1 MGRPVLDTTRER
13 LFTYSHIHLPSG
25 GREMNYFQNISFGH
39 SLYREACIPTVSN
52 CATAIGASAL
62 HKSPSASSSSRQY
75 IPSKEPGAAVHPI
88 GTAGV
93 VVSMQIN
100 GGNWPQ
106 ASYTLYI
113 TGVCR
118 FQVKKLS
125 VAHPYRTVDV
135 TQLDRF
141 GGEADDDDPEV
152 QTLVESFREDVRRM
166 VRLMDATVPP
176 VAKLKRMLNTLPGA
190 HLTDLSASVVML
202 SNADKLRILD
212 TLDVAKR
219 VNILRPLVSQYIKNL
234 ELNQSS
240 LSKSSNQPSMTV
252 VRLRIPSQPMSNRQ
266 DNWISLARNKQELGD
281 DLEELQ
287 NKLDNS
293 QLPTHAY
300 NVASKELQ
308 RLKRMS
314 ALSPEAGIIRSYV
327 ELFTELPWGKVS
339 PETLDVI
346 KARQVY
352 CCLTAS
358 VTSRVDEGLV
368 ASLRA

>member
-1 MGRPVLDTTRER
+1 MNV
-13 LFTYSHIHLPSG
+13 SHVG
-25 GREMNYFQNISFGH
+25 FQ
-39 SLYREACIPTVSN
+39 RMR
-52 CATAIGASAL
+52 
-62 HKSPSASSSSRQY
+62 SSIKQ
-75 IPSKEPGAAVHPI
+75 
-88 GTAGV
+88 
-93 VVSMQIN
+93 
-100 GGNWPQ
+100 
-106 ASYTLYI
+106 
-113 TGVCR
+113 
-118 FQVKKLS
+118 
-125 VAHPYRTVDV
+125 
-135 TQLDRF
+135 
-141 GGEADDDDPEV
+141 
-152 QTLVESFREDVRRM
+152 
-166 VRLMDATVPP
+166 
-176 VAKLKRMLNTLPGA
+176 RMLNTLPGA

-266 DNWISLARNKQELGD
+266 ANWISLARNKQELGD

-346 KARQVY
+346 KARQPQLLLHLKPRMDSVRQ
-352 CCLTAS
+352 LAS
-358 VTSRVDEGLV
+358 HASRCTPCTVCT
-368 ASLRA
+368 